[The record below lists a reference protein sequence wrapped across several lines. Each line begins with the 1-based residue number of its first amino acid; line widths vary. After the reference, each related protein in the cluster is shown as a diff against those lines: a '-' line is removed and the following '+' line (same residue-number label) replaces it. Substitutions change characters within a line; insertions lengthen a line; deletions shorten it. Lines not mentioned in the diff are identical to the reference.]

1 MDEAVLTNEAVLT
14 KLPTVE
20 IKASAGWRAVS
31 VRELWSRRE
40 LLLFL
45 TWRNVLIRYKQ
56 AVLGISWA
64 LLQPLLTMV
73 VFGAVFGGML
83 KVKTSVPYPVF
94 CFAGVVPWG
103 LFSNAVSGAGTSMV
117 ANSMLLTKVYFP
129 RLIVPLSAVLSA
141 VVDFMLALIVLLV
154 LAFFY
159 GVYPSVNWLWLIP
172 LTVLVL
178 IASLAVSLWLAALN
192 VLYRDVQ
199 YMIPFILQL
208 GLFISPV
215 AYSANA
221 VHQGW
226 QRIVYGLNPMAGV
239 IQGYRWAV
247 AGGPAPGPWVAVST
261 AATVVLL
268 VSGIFYFRRMERVF
282 ADVV

>member
-1 MDEAVLTNEAVLT
+1 MDDAAPTR
-14 KLPTVE
+14 LPTVH
-20 IKASAGWRAVS
+20 IKASSGWRSVS
-31 VRELWSRRE
+31 MPELWRRRE
-40 LLLFL
+40 LLFFL

-56 AVLGISWA
+56 AVLGVSWA
-64 LLQPLLTMV
+64 ILQPIVTMI
-73 VFGAVFGGML
+73 VFTVIFGHGGPL
-83 KVKTSVPYPVF
+83 QVKTGGIPYPVF
-94 CFAGVVPWG
+94 SFLGLVPWG

-117 ANSMLLTKVYFP
+117 TNSALLTKVYFP

-141 VVDFMLALIVLLV
+141 VVDFLLAMVVLLG
-154 LAFFY
+154 LCIAY
-159 GVYPSVNWLWLIP
+159 GIYPSVTWLWLIP
-172 LTVLVL
+172 LTALALV
-178 IASLAVSLWLAALN
+178 ASVGVSLWLAALN

-208 GLFISPV
+208 GLFVTPV
-215 AYSANA
+215 AYSGNA
-221 VHQGW
+221 IHAGW
-226 QRIVYGLNPMAGV
+226 KRFIYQLNPMAGV